1 MVAGFHFLE
10 VKTMTERRTRQFML
24 ALTPSERETLQ
35 RLSERDGSSAA
46 DVVRRLILAEAR
58 QPIAAGLQSPKF
70 DIGNPAQA

>member
-1 MVAGFHFLE
+1 MA
-10 VKTMTERRTRQFML
+10 ERRTRQFML

-46 DVVRRLILAEAR
+46 DVVRRLILAEER
-58 QPIAAGLQSPKF
+58 QAIAAGLQVGLQVPKF